1 MRSKRKNKGRKRR
14 RSCGMFLVGVD
25 VSGYRKLCLCC
36 AAMYEEE
43 PWTLPLPSSEKTPP
57 LLCILAKMREGFDL
71 LSEKG
76 NIYFELEG
84 FFFEF
89 PLFFILFYII
99 IYFPFSP
106 LLFLPVWYTGK

>member
-1 MRSKRKNKGRKRR
+1 MKSKRESKERKKR

-43 PWTLPLPSSEKTPP
+43 PWTLPLPSSSKQAP
-57 LLCILAKMREGFDL
+57 LLYVLVKRRESPNL

-76 NIYFELEG
+76 NIF
-84 FFFEF
+84 
-89 PLFFILFYII
+89 
-99 IYFPFSP
+99 
-106 LLFLPVWYTGK
+106 